1 MKRVSARSHRLLLS
15 VAALLASACAAPPL
29 AGDQV
34 RFREV
39 SAFQTVVVVDDAERR
54 CMRFG
59 DGPEALNQ
67 SCRRHDRPEHLAF
80 DYTRAMTAALL
91 LWQPEPRRVL
101 LIGVGGGSVP
111 MALRRLR
118 PDMRID
124 AVDIDPVVLKAAQR
138 WFGLKADGLLQLHAA
153 DGVDFVA
160 RALASGQRYDA
171 VLLDA
176 FDAEGV
182 PPPLFSETFLR
193 SVRALLAPDGVFLAN
208 TFAGALSAERET
220 AAALAAF
227 GRVNDLRSGSGAG
240 NRLLMAAAMPERLP
254 AAARLWQALPS
265 RRDALAR
272 IGIDPA
278 WVEALRVEEG
288 GPGQPSA
295 R

>member
-1 MKRVSARSHRLLLS
+1 
-15 VAALLASACAAPPL
+15 
-29 AGDQV
+29 
-34 RFREV
+34 
-39 SAFQTVVVVDDAERR
+39 
-54 CMRFG
+54 
-59 DGPEALNQ
+59 
-67 SCRRHDRPEHLAF
+67 
-80 DYTRAMTAALL
+80 
-91 LWQPEPRRVL
+91 
-101 LIGVGGGSVP
+101 
-111 MALRRLR
+111 
-118 PDMRID
+118 
-124 AVDIDPVVLKAAQR
+124 
-138 WFGLKADGLLQLHAA
+138 
-153 DGVDFVA
+153 
-160 RALASGQRYDA
+160 
-171 VLLDA
+171 
-176 FDAEGV
+176 
-182 PPPLFSETFLR
+182 
-193 SVRALLAPDGVFLAN
+193 VRALLAPDGVFLAN